1 MVFLTYLFLST
12 EINGATIA
20 KSPFPEEEEVGL
32 QIYDIGGTSLVQS
45 NTVACK
51 SESKSNWSLKSKFLK
66 HFLFSYSYQNIPKRK
81 KLEVHNF
88 WSLFQ
93 FPYQNENFIQLFFQ
107 RKKLEANIFWSIFH
121 IFINNFRSK
130 FLKEFK

>member
-1 MVFLTYLFLST
+1 MAKQLVKKFDCPCFTYLM
-12 EINGATIA
+12 
-20 KSPFPEEEEVGL
+20 
-32 QIYDIGGTSLVQS
+32 
-45 NTVACK
+45 
-51 SESKSNWSLKSKFLK
+51 
-66 HFLFSYSYQNIPKRK
+66 K